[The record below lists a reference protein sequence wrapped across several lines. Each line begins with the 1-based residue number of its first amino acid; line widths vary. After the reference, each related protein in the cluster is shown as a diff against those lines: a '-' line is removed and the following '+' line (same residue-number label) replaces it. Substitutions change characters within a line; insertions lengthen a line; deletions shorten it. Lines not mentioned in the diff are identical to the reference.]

1 MLKVCSSSRDC
12 QKDCILSGLIIRS
25 PYDKGAA
32 ERCSGTAQHCPL
44 LGNKIAKPS
53 IALGRCFSRIFL
65 WATVRALRHSPTPC
79 TLVMIPPPCFSWASP
94 KLLDQFDWWLLL
106 GGDGHHSAGAG
117 ATAATMPGRTLHQG
131 AGMEEEGVVDQQQAE
146 CDQVR
151 CSVLRWTRR
160 TPLSS
165 PSSSPVPDIYSYVI
179 VLHLCF
185 LFRDIRVQTALFLHV
200 DRVFWLRQNLRLIF
214 YISLIFFFLS
224 LSRSKMGRR
233 QSQRKPA
240 QPQCALPRQ
249 DNKNEKVGHRRD
261 DWQEIK

>member
-1 MLKVCSSSRDC
+1 MTNVR
-12 QKDCILSGLIIRS
+12 QNV
-25 PYDKGAA
+25 AA
-32 ERCSGTAQHCPL
+32 VRLNTALCW
-44 LGNKIAKPS
+44 AKNS
-53 IALGRCFSRIFL
+53 QIALGRCFSRIFL

-79 TLVMIPPPCFSWASP
+79 SLVMIPPPCFSWASP
-94 KLLDQFDWWLLL
+94 KLLAQFDWWLLL

-165 PSSSPVPDIYSYVI
+165 PSSSPVLDIYSYVI

-185 LFRDIRVQTALFLHV
+185 LFRDIRVQTAVFLHV

-214 YISLIFFFLS
+214 YISLIFSFS

-261 DWQEIK
+261 DWLKAGNKVRVA